1 MTRRDVLDVGLKREE
16 GAMPKNDSTG
26 RAVPEQE
33 PSGVP
38 VPVPV
43 VPPPAV
49 KASCTTPKAPP
60 LSTPVVKSEGRPTAD
75 GGCDVIER
83 TETRHT
89 FPPPVR
95 ACPPMHYGGQEPR
108 ALPRP
113 PTMYPSVTQ
122 STEPVEYASA
132 AKFFDDCARSN
143 GCVEWEVEVR
153 RNGPTKWPEKG
164 KNAVPLRIG
173 ELARWPI
180 DNFASLRRRVVD
192 TFGGGKYKLSIRD
205 ENNNVRRTI
214 EISASPLSSPPRN
227 PETDEP
233 EEEETTNRTTE
244 GINKPVELSEIEKVK
259 MQKELAKQRADLEIV
274 EAEIELKKQ
283 EMARRREA
291 REQASPQIDVLREE
305 MRASKEQTAQVLKL
319 MQEQAEREEKARAEA
334 TVAALIQVN
343 ANLIQLCAR
352 IADNARLNEAQM
364 LLSLLP
370 LLNKE
375 EKAGDPK
382 VASQLQRL
390 VDALRKDSEKRTDV
404 KHPA

>member
-1 MTRRDVLDVGLKREE
+1 
-16 GAMPKNDSTG
+16 MPENDSAG
-26 RAVPEQE
+26 QAVPEQE
-33 PSGVP
+33 QEQEQEQGPPGMP
-38 VPVPV
+38 VPAPV
-43 VPPPAV
+43 VPPPVVA
-49 KASCTTPKAPP
+49 ATIPQAPHR
-60 LSTPVVKSEGRPTAD
+60 SMPVVKSESRPRSD
-75 GGCDVIER
+75 GGYDVIER
-83 TETRHT
+83 TETKHT
-89 FPPPVR
+89 FPPVR
-95 ACPPMHYGGQEPR
+95 AYPSMHYGGQEPR
-108 ALPRP
+108 ALLRP
-113 PTMYPSVTQ
+113 PAPPPVTQ
-122 STEPVEYASA
+122 VSEPVEHASA
-132 AKFFDDCARSN
+132 AKFFDDCAKSN
-143 GCVEWEVEVR
+143 ECVEWEVEVR
-153 RNGPTKWPEKG
+153 RNGPHKWPEKG
-164 KNAVPLRIG
+164 KNAVSLRIG

-205 ENNNVRRTI
+205 EDNHVRRTI
-214 EISASPLSSPPRN
+214 EISASPLSSPPKN

-233 EEEETTNRTTE
+233 EEEETMIRTTE

-259 MQKELAKQRADLEIV
+259 MQKELAKQRADLEIT
-274 EAEIELKKQ
+274 EGEIELKKQ
-283 EMARRREA
+283 EMARKREA

-305 MRASKEQTAQVLKL
+305 MRASKEQTVQVLKL